1 MQKKVSAAVRAFGR
15 AHKAGLALLGGGVA
29 VLGVFWA
36 ARRSAA
42 AMQWWVKYVSMP
54 VKRFVSALVE
64 PLPFSFCEL
73 AATAAILI
81 CLVRLVQRIVRAMHR
96 KQAGFAAWVLHVGT
110 AAVWIYAGVCALWGT
125 QYYAPSFAA
134 QANMQAPALSVE
146 QLAATTVWFGEQVN
160 AAADTVP
167 RDETGLFAVSKEKI
181 LLNTGHVYDG
191 IVAEYPFLAGPHRSP
206 KPAFYSKLMSAAGFT
221 GYLCPLFGEST
232 LNVDC
237 PAVFLPA
244 TIAHEFSHQRGV
256 AAEQEANFV
265 AIRASTTCGDAAYEY
280 SGWLMGY
287 LYLSNAWY
295 SADPQAA
302 SENYRTLCDAAR
314 TDLADNNAYWAK
326 WEGPVKEAG
335 STVYTGFLRGYDQT
349 LGMKSYGA
357 CVDLLVEYYYPMAQG
372 E

>member
-29 VLGVFWA
+29 ALGVFWT

-42 AMQWWVKYVSMP
+42 AMQWWVEYVSMP

-125 QYYAPSFAA
+125 QYYAPGFAA

-160 AAADTVP
+160 AAAVTVP

-221 GYLCPLFGEST
+221 GYLCPCL
-232 LNVDC
+232 
-237 PAVFLPA
+237 A
-244 TIAHEFSHQRGV
+244 
-256 AAEQEANFV
+256 
-265 AIRASTTCGDAAYEY
+265 RA
-280 SGWLMGY
+280 
-287 LYLSNAWY
+287 
-295 SADPQAA
+295 P
-302 SENYRTLCDAAR
+302 
-314 TDLADNNAYWAK
+314 
-326 WEGPVKEAG
+326 
-335 STVYTGFLRGYDQT
+335 
-349 LGMKSYGA
+349 
-357 CVDLLVEYYYPMAQG
+357 
-372 E
+372 

>member
-15 AHKAGLALLGGGVA
+15 VHKAGLALLGGGVA
-29 VLGVFWA
+29 ALGAFWA

-42 AMQWWVKYVSMP
+42 AMQWWVEYVSMP

-181 LLNTGHVYDG
+181 LLNTGHV
-191 IVAEYPFLAGPHRSP
+191 
-206 KPAFYSKLMSAAGFT
+206 
-221 GYLCPLFGEST
+221 
-232 LNVDC
+232 
-237 PAVFLPA
+237 
-244 TIAHEFSHQRGV
+244 
-256 AAEQEANFV
+256 
-265 AIRASTTCGDAAYEY
+265 
-280 SGWLMGY
+280 
-287 LYLSNAWY
+287 
-295 SADPQAA
+295 
-302 SENYRTLCDAAR
+302 
-314 TDLADNNAYWAK
+314 
-326 WEGPVKEAG
+326 
-335 STVYTGFLRGYDQT
+335 
-349 LGMKSYGA
+349 
-357 CVDLLVEYYYPMAQG
+357 
-372 E
+372 

>member
-29 VLGVFWA
+29 ALGVFWA
-36 ARRSAA
+36 ARRSTA
-42 AMQWWVKYVSMP
+42 AMQWWVEYVSMP

-81 CLVRLVQRIVRAMHR
+81 CLVRLVQRIVRAMHH
-96 KQAGFAAWVLHVGT
+96 KPAGFAAWVLHVGT

-146 QLAATTVWFGEQVN
+146 QLAATTVWFAEQVN

-167 RDETGLFAVSKEKI
+167 RDGTGLFAVSKQEI
-181 LLNTGHVYDG
+181 LQNTGHVYDG

-237 PAVFLPA
+237 PAVFLPV
-244 TIAHEFSHQRGV
+244 TIAHEFAHQRGV

-265 AIRASTTCGDAAYEY
+265 GIAACVDSDKPEYVY
-280 SGWLMGY
+280 SGYLFGY
-287 LYLSNAWY
+287 LHLANALY
-295 SADPQAA
+295 EADRDLWSQTGQLLCSQAIA
-302 SENYRTLCDAAR
+302 DFE
-314 TDLADNNAYWAK
+314 DNNAYWARFDGLTAK
-326 WEGPVKEAG
+326 VMTTTYE
-335 STVYTGFLRGYDQT
+335 GFLQSYGQD
-349 LGMKSYGA
+349 LGMRSYGA
-357 CVDLLVEYYYPMAQG
+357 CVDLLVARYCPQ
-372 E
+372 

>member
-29 VLGVFWA
+29 ALGVFWA

-42 AMQWWVKYVSMP
+42 AMQWWVEYVSMP

-244 TIAHEFSHQRGV
+244 TIAHEFSHQRG
-256 AAEQEANFV
+256 
-265 AIRASTTCGDAAYEY
+265 G
-280 SGWLMGY
+280 L
-287 LYLSNAWY
+287 
-295 SADPQAA
+295 PP
-302 SENYRTLCDAAR
+302 
-314 TDLADNNAYWAK
+314 
-326 WEGPVKEAG
+326 PVVMRHMNIPAG
-335 STVYTGFLRGYDQT
+335 
-349 LGMKSYGA
+349 
-357 CVDLLVEYYYPMAQG
+357 
-372 E
+372 

>member
-29 VLGVFWA
+29 ALGVFWA
-36 ARRSAA
+36 ARRNAA
-42 AMQWWVKYVSMP
+42 AMQWWVEYVSMP

-81 CLVRLVQRIVRAMHR
+81 CLVRLVQRIVRAMHC

-167 RDETGLFAVSKEKI
+167 RMKPVC
-181 LLNTGHVYDG
+181 
-191 IVAEYPFLAGPHRSP
+191 SP
-206 KPAFYSKLMSAAGFT
+206 
-221 GYLCPLFGEST
+221 
-232 LNVDC
+232 
-237 PAVFLPA
+237 
-244 TIAHEFSHQRGV
+244 
-256 AAEQEANFV
+256 
-265 AIRASTTCGDAAYEY
+265 
-280 SGWLMGY
+280 
-287 LYLSNAWY
+287 
-295 SADPQAA
+295 
-302 SENYRTLCDAAR
+302 
-314 TDLADNNAYWAK
+314 
-326 WEGPVKEAG
+326 
-335 STVYTGFLRGYDQT
+335 
-349 LGMKSYGA
+349 
-357 CVDLLVEYYYPMAQG
+357 
-372 E
+372 

>member
-1 MQKKVSAAVRAFGR
+1 MQKKVSAAVRAFGC

-29 VLGVFWA
+29 ALGVFWA

-42 AMQWWVKYVSMP
+42 AMQWWVEYVSMP

-191 IVAEYPFLAGPHRSP
+191 IVAEYPLFGRAAPQPQTGVLFQADERGRLYRLPVPPVWREHPECGLPGGVFTRHHCTRVQPPARRGGRAG
-206 KPAFYSKLMSAAGFT
+206 SKL
-221 GYLCPLFGEST
+221 
-232 LNVDC
+232 
-237 PAVFLPA
+237 
-244 TIAHEFSHQRGV
+244 
-256 AAEQEANFV
+256 
-265 AIRASTTCGDAAYEY
+265 CGD
-280 SGWLMGY
+280 
-287 LYLSNAWY
+287 
-295 SADPQAA
+295 P
-302 SENYRTLCDAAR
+302 
-314 TDLADNNAYWAK
+314 
-326 WEGPVKEAG
+326 
-335 STVYTGFLRGYDQT
+335 GFHHLW
-349 LGMKSYGA
+349 
-357 CVDLLVEYYYPMAQG
+357 
-372 E
+372 

>member
-1 MQKKVSAAVRAFGR
+1 
-15 AHKAGLALLGGGVA
+15 
-29 VLGVFWA
+29 
-36 ARRSAA
+36 
-42 AMQWWVKYVSMP
+42 
-54 VKRFVSALVE
+54 
-64 PLPFSFCEL
+64 
-73 AATAAILI
+73 
-81 CLVRLVQRIVRAMHR
+81 
-96 KQAGFAAWVLHVGT
+96 
-110 AAVWIYAGVCALWGT
+110 
-125 QYYAPSFAA
+125 
-134 QANMQAPALSVE
+134 MQAPALSVE
-146 QLAATTVWFGEQVN
+146 QLAATTVWFAEQVN

-372 E
+372 K